1 MNRIIYA
8 AAITSL
14 LAACAVTPQRDE
26 PIEQARAEIATLSQ
40 EPLAQQAAARDLEA
54 ARDRLHEA
62 EAALQRREP
71 LTAVD
76 HLAYLAR
83 RHAQA
88 GEARVAEARSRQ
100 EVARAAEERN
110 RILLEARSRESHEAV
125 RQAREHAQ
133 AAHEQAAVAQQ
144 QAQAA
149 QEALANTQQQA
160 HEQAQAAH
168 EQAAAAQQQAQAAQE
183 ALASTQQQAHEQAQA
198 AREQAAAA
206 QQQAQAA
213 QEALANTQQQ
223 LAALQARK
231 TDRGMVVTLGDV
243 LFDTGQATLKPGA
256 DLGLDRIYSF
266 MTANPQ
272 TKLVIE
278 GHTDSQGSDEYNDAL
293 SERRAK
299 AVANAL
305 VARGIAAERLHP
317 IGRGKHYPVAT
328 NETSAGRQ
336 HNRRVEI
343 VFSDAAGRFADA
355 EMEQGVRR

>member
-110 RILLEARSRESHEAV
+110 RILLEARSRESREAV

-160 HEQAQAAH
+160 HEQA
-168 EQAAAAQQQAQAAQE
+168 AAAQQQAQAAQE

-198 AREQAAAA
+198 AHE
-206 QQQAQAA
+206 QAQAA

-256 DLGLDRIYSF
+256 DLGLARIYSF

-355 EMEQGVRR
+355 EMDQGVRR

>member
-26 PIEQARAEIATLSQ
+26 QIEQARAEIATLSQ

-62 EAALQRREP
+62 EAALQRHEP
-71 LTAVD
+71 LTVVD

-83 RHAQA
+83 RHAEA
-88 GEARVAEARSRQ
+88 GEARVTEARARQ

-110 RILLEARSRESHEAV
+110 RILLEARSRESREAV

-133 AAHEQAAVAQQ
+133 AAHEQTTV
-144 QAQAA
+144 
-149 QEALANTQQQA
+149 
-160 HEQAQAAH
+160 
-168 EQAAAAQQQAQAAQE
+168 
-183 ALASTQQQAHEQAQA
+183 
-198 AREQAAAA
+198 A

-231 TDRGMVVTLGDV
+231 TDRGMVLTLGDV

-256 DLGLDRIYSF
+256 DLGLDRISSF
-266 MTANPQ
+266 MAANPQ
-272 TKLVIE
+272 TRLVIE
-278 GHTDSQGSDEYNDAL
+278 GHTDSQGSDEYNAAL

-305 VARGIAAERLHP
+305 VARGIAADRLHP

-355 EMEQGVRR
+355 ETDQGIRR

>member
-26 PIEQARAEIATLSQ
+26 QIEQARAEIATLSQ

-62 EAALQRREP
+62 EAALQRHEP
-71 LTAVD
+71 LTVVD

-83 RHAQA
+83 RHAEA
-88 GEARVAEARSRQ
+88 GEARVTEARARQ

-110 RILLEARSRESHEAV
+110 RILLEARSRESREAV

-133 AAHEQAAVAQQ
+133 AAHEQATV
-144 QAQAA
+144 
-149 QEALANTQQQA
+149 
-160 HEQAQAAH
+160 
-168 EQAAAAQQQAQAAQE
+168 
-183 ALASTQQQAHEQAQA
+183 
-198 AREQAAAA
+198 A

-256 DLGLDRIYSF
+256 DRGLDRISSF

-272 TKLVIE
+272 TRLVIE
-278 GHTDSQGSDEYNDAL
+278 GHTDSQGSDEYNAAL

-305 VARGIAAERLHP
+305 VARGIAADRLHP

-355 EMEQGVRR
+355 ETDQGIRR

>member
-133 AAHEQAAVAQQ
+133 AAHEQAAV
-144 QAQAA
+144 
-149 QEALANTQQQA
+149 
-160 HEQAQAAH
+160 
-168 EQAAAAQQQAQAAQE
+168 AQQQAQAAQE

>member
-8 AAITSL
+8 AATTSL

-26 PIEQARAEIATLSQ
+26 QIEQARAEIATLSQ

-62 EAALQRREP
+62 EAALQRHEP
-71 LTAVD
+71 LTVVD

-83 RHAQA
+83 RHAEA
-88 GEARVAEARSRQ
+88 GEARVTEARARQ

-110 RILLEARSRESHEAV
+110 RILLEARSRESREAV

-133 AAHEQAAVAQQ
+133 AAHEQTTVAQQ

-160 HEQAQAAH
+160 RNQAQAPH
-168 EQAAAAQQQAQAAQE
+168 
-183 ALASTQQQAHEQAQA
+183 
-198 AREQAAAA
+198 EQAAAA

-231 TDRGMVVTLGDV
+231 TDRGMVLTLGDV

-256 DLGLDRIYSF
+256 DLGLDRISSF
-266 MTANPQ
+266 MAANPQ
-272 TKLVIE
+272 TRLVIE
-278 GHTDSQGSDEYNDAL
+278 GHTDSQGSDEYNAAL

-305 VARGIAAERLHP
+305 VARGIAADRLH
-317 IGRGKHYPVAT
+317 
-328 NETSAGRQ
+328 
-336 HNRRVEI
+336 
-343 VFSDAAGRFADA
+343 
-355 EMEQGVRR
+355 